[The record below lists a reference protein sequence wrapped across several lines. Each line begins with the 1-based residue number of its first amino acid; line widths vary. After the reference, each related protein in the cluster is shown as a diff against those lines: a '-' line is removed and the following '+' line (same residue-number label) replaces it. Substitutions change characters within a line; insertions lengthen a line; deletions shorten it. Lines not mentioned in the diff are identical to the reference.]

1 MGKTL
6 DLHDGAA
13 WAGEAAQQELAELIA
28 ERDRLAKELLTPQVF
43 SRLVEWLREPSPR
56 PAVNAFTAGIERQI
70 AYALEMDVLPEV
82 KRLRHRA
89 KLDAERIESL
99 ETTLIQVR
107 GEVESWLTDN
117 SSKIEA
123 MEKELAAL
131 RNQAVIDAETIRKLK
146 GKQ

>member
-1 MGKTL
+1 MSKTRL
-6 DLHDGAA
+6 
-13 WAGEAAQQELAELIA
+13 EEELARVRE
-28 ERDRLAKELLTPQVF
+28 ERDKLAQELLTPEVF
-43 SRLVEWLREPSPR
+43 SRLVDWLRDPSSR
-56 PAVNAFTAGIERQI
+56 AAAAAFTAGIERQI

>member
-28 ERDRLAKELLTPQVF
+28 ERDMLAKELLTPQVF
-43 SRLVEWLREPSPR
+43 SRLVGWLREPNPR

-123 MEKELAAL
+123 MENELAVL